1 MTTYEW
7 ITTFMVPVTGVI
19 SWLAGAR
26 MRRNENLRTLQ
37 TTIDLLVEKNKE
49 LYEEILRLR
58 QENDTLRDEGV
69 KRDNEISE
77 LKHQIAKLTKQ

>member
-1 MTTYEW
+1 MTAYEW

-26 MRRNENLRTLQ
+26 MRRNENLKSLQ

-77 LKHQIAKLTKQ
+77 LKHQIEKLKK